1 VAVLVAV
8 HYFFDRRSLLLLALA
23 CAALCLGVTGTAF
36 GAVVYVAGDIACDPT
51 DSAFNT
57 NGPGLGSAS
66 RCAQMR
72 TSNSMID
79 QPADAI
85 IALGDLQYDS
95 GSLSNFNAVYDPSWG
110 RLKSITRPV
119 IGNHEGTSSTGGAG
133 YCSYFG
139 SAAHC
144 NASGRQGGAAYYSFD
159 VGAWH
164 VVVVNSNCTA
174 AGGCDVN
181 SPQYRWLADD
191 LQTKS
196 RPCTMAVWHHP
207 RWSSGHDGS
216 NTFMHPIWQLFHAS
230 GGDLVL
236 AGHSHDYERF
246 APLDGDGAVNA
257 TTGMRSFVVGTG
269 GAFFTGVSGAATG
282 SQVRQN
288 TTFGI
293 LKLVLN
299 ATSYSWRFVPEAG
312 RTFTD
317 SGSQACRTGA
327 GSDSTPPS
335 APTGLAVTNATASQ
349 VDLKWNAA
357 TDNVGVTQYR
367 VVRNGTLAGTTNGGL
382 TFSDTAVSPSSSYS
396 YTVEAVDAVGNASAP
411 SAAVTVTTPPAS
423 GPAGAPTDNG
433 GPIPA
438 RPAVLRRPVSLR
450 GKKTQKVGRSIS
462 LVVTAI
468 REDVWVSLSGTVS
481 VPGASRVYKLKGV
494 KIRFVARGGKVT
506 LKVKVPNKAL
516 AAIKRALRGHTK
528 LEATLRVRVRNAA
541 GNVAVTKRT
550 IRLKP

>member
-1 VAVLVAV
+1 VRRVNHLTGM
-8 HYFFDRRSLLLLALA
+8 RSLLLVLA
-23 CAALCLGVTGTAF
+23 CAVLCLGSAGTAS
-36 GAVVYVAGDIACDPT
+36 GAVVYVAGDIACDPA
-51 DSAFNT
+51 DPALNT
-57 NGPGLGSAS
+57 NGPGLGSATG
-66 RCAQMR
+66 CAQMR
-72 TSNSMID
+72 TSNLMID
-79 QPADAI
+79 QPADAV
-85 IALGDLQYDS
+85 IALGDMQYDS
-95 GSLSNFNAVYDPSWG
+95 GTLSAFNAVYDPSWG

-119 IGNHEGTSSTGGAG
+119 IGNHEGTLATSGAG

-144 NASGRQGGAAYYSFD
+144 NAGGRQGGAAYYSFD

-164 VVVVNSNCTA
+164 VVVVNSNCIA
-174 AGGCDVN
+174 AGGCDIN
-181 SPQYRWLADD
+181 SPQYQWLADD
-191 LQTKS
+191 LQAKS
-196 RPCTMAVWHHP
+196 KPCTMAVWHHP

-246 APLDGDGAVNA
+246 APLDGDGAINA

-269 GAFFTGVSGAATG
+269 GAFFTGVIGAVPG
-282 SQVRQN
+282 SEVRQN

-299 ATSYSWRFVPEAG
+299 ATNYSWRFVPEAG
-312 RTFTD
+312 STFSD

-327 GSDSTPPS
+327 GSDSKPPT
-335 APTGLAVTNATASQ
+335 APTGLAVTNATATQ

-357 TDNVGVTQYR
+357 TDNVGVTEYR
-367 VVRNGTLAGTTNGGL
+367 VVRDGTLAGTTNGGL
-382 TFSDTAVSPSSSYS
+382 TFSDAAVSPSSSYS
-396 YTVEAVDAVGNASAP
+396 YTVAAVDAVGNASAP

-438 RPAVLRRPVSLR
+438 QPAVLRPPVSVG

-468 REDVWVSLSGTVS
+468 REDLWVSVSGTVS

-494 KIRFVARGGKVT
+494 KTRFVARGGKLT
-506 LKVKVPNKAL
+506 LKVKVPDKAL
-516 AAIKRALRGHTK
+516 AAIKRALRRHTK
-528 LEATLRVRVRNAA
+528 LEATLRLRVRNAA
-541 GNVAVTKRT
+541 GNVNVTKRT

>member
-1 VAVLVAV
+1 VRRVNHLAG
-8 HYFFDRRSLLLLALA
+8 RRSLLLILA
-23 CAALCLGVTGTAF
+23 CAVLCLGAAGTAF

-51 DSAFNT
+51 DAAFNT
-57 NGPGLGSAS
+57 NGPGLGSAT

-72 TSNSMID
+72 TSDLMID
-79 QPADAI
+79 QPADAV
-85 IALGDLQYDS
+85 IALGDLQYEA

-119 IGNHEGTSSTGGAG
+119 IGNHEGTLATTGAG

-164 VVVVNSNCTA
+164 VVVVNSNCAA
-174 AGGCDVN
+174 AGGCDIN

-191 LQTKS
+191 LQAKS

-216 NTFMHPIWQLFHAS
+216 NAFMHPIWQLFHAS

-236 AGHSHDYERF
+236 SGHSHDYERF
-246 APLDGDGAVNA
+246 APLDGDGVVNA

-269 GAFFTGVSGAATG
+269 GAYFTGVSVVAPG
-282 SQVRQN
+282 SEVRQN

-293 LKLVLN
+293 LKLGLN
-299 ATSYSWRFVPEAG
+299 ATSYSWTFVPEAG

-327 GSDSTPPS
+327 GSDRTPPS
-335 APTGLAVTNATASQ
+335 TPTGLTVTNATATQ

-357 TDNVGVTQYR
+357 TDNVGVTEYR
-367 VVRNGTLAGTTNGGL
+367 VVRNGTLAGTTNGDL
-382 TFSDTAVSPSSSYS
+382 TFSDTAASPSTSYS
-396 YTVEAVDAVGNASAP
+396 YTVEAADAVGNASDP
-411 SAAVTVTTPPAS
+411 SAAVTVTTPPAGS

-438 RPAVLRRPVSLR
+438 RPAVLRRPVSLG
-450 GKKTQKVGRSIS
+450 GKKTQKAGRSIS

-468 REDVWVSLSGTVS
+468 REDLWVSLSGTVS
-481 VPGASRVYKLKGV
+481 VPGASKVYKLNRV
-494 KIRFVARGGKVT
+494 KTRFVARGRKVT
-506 LKVKVPNKAL
+506 LKVKVPKKAL
-516 AAIKRALRGHTK
+516 AAIKRALRRHTK
-528 LEATLRVRVRNAA
+528 VRATLRVRVRNAA

-550 IRLKP
+550 IRLRP